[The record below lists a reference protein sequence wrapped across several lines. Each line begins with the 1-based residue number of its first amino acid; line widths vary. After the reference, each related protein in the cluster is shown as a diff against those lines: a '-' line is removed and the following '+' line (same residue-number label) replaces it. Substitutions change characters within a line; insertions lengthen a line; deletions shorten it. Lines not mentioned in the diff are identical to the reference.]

1 MSHPI
6 APLSCFQCREK
17 KLKCDRNAPCC
28 GRCQRLAHPCDYPLT
43 RKKVTG
49 KRKQVRELEAK
60 LAELESKLDAVH
72 SNNPLWGAIDG
83 EENAVLV
90 MEDIQDSIEDY
101 VFEDPSSSIQT
112 SSSESSSNQ
121 HASSGLAKELSNLYF
136 ERQSHCSPMIHR
148 FRYMES
154 LSLPPHSQPPLC
166 LQCIIMALGADASD
180 NYGAMATPLYERARA
195 FAKMD
200 ESNEGA
206 NSISVAHVQCWDLIA
221 NYEAQQSMFS
231 KASAS
236 FCQSARIAQLL
247 QLHCLDRKPNLSNP
261 SRLDIIEVEEQ
272 CRTWWVIFISDRLMC
287 ATTGLPTVIYN
298 RDVDTPLP
306 VSDEAFVEGREE
318 ETGSLQSSLNTHPS
332 NILSELSARVLV
344 AHLVQQ
350 SMEHTSLASQVE
362 AFPEKATAYLD
373 RHRELD
379 NELSLLLARLPN
391 DLRSHQ
397 YARSQS
403 AVAVNAQIHT
413 AIMTLHRTR
422 ICLLR
427 AEPQKAFN
435 DQSIRHSQER
445 SLTGAEE
452 IAHILRMTTDLKTTF
467 KNPILNFS
475 IYLACLVLVEDF
487 LSNDRQQS
495 RDTACFLSS
504 ILASVGERNSVAE
517 SLYSQIR
524 DNMISVGISIPESQ
538 KSKDRPSDIF
548 ASKMGQL
555 LTNVAFRL
563 VHKRSLPD

>member
-1 MSHPI
+1 MQGR
-6 APLSCFQCREK
+6 L
-17 KLKCDRNAPCC
+17 LKSPR
-28 GRCQRLAHPCDYPLT
+28 
-43 RKKVTG
+43 
-49 KRKQVRELEAK
+49 
-60 LAELESKLDAVH
+60 
-72 SNNPLWGAIDG
+72 
-83 EENAVLV
+83 
-90 MEDIQDSIEDY
+90 
-101 VFEDPSSSIQT
+101 
-112 SSSESSSNQ
+112 
-121 HASSGLAKELSNLYF
+121 SNLYF

-154 LSLPPHSQPPLC
+154 LSLPPQSQPPLC

-180 NYGAMATPLYERARA
+180 NYGAMAIPLYERARA
-195 FAKMD
+195 YAKMD
-200 ESNEGA
+200 ESNAEGV

-236 FCQSARIAQLL
+236 FCQSARIAQVL
-247 QLHCLDRKPNLSNP
+247 QLHCLDRKSNP
-261 SRLDIIEVEEQ
+261 SRLDTIEVEEQ

-287 ATTGLPTVIYN
+287 ATTGLPAVIYN

-306 VSDEAFVEGREE
+306 VSDEAFIEGREE
-318 ETGSLQSSLNTHPS
+318 ETGSLQSSLNTRPS
-332 NILSELSARVLV
+332 TILSELSARVLV

-362 AFPEKATAYLD
+362 ASPEKATTYWD

-379 NELSLLLARLPN
+379 NGLSLLLARLPN

-403 AVAVNAQIHT
+403 AAAVNAQIHT

-422 ICLLR
+422 TCLLR
-427 AEPQKAFN
+427 AEPQKASA

-445 SLTGAEE
+445 ALAGAEE

-475 IYLACLVLVEDF
+475 IYLSCLVLIEDF
-487 LSNDRQQS
+487 LGNDRQQS

-504 ILASVGERNSVAE
+504 ILGSVGEKNSVAE

-524 DNMISVGISIPESQ
+524 DIMVSVGISVPESQ
-538 KSKDRPSDIF
+538 KSLDRPSDVF

-563 VHKRSLPD
+563 FTSTRCLIDRDVLQ

>member
-28 GRCQRLAHPCDYPLT
+28 GRCQRLAHPCDYPLA

-60 LAELESKLDAVH
+60 LAELESKLNAVH
-72 SNNPLWGAIDG
+72 SNNPLWGPIDG

-90 MEDIQDSIEDY
+90 MEDIHDSIEDY
-101 VFEDPSSSIQT
+101 VFEDPSCSIQT
-112 SSSESSSNQ
+112 TSSESFSDQ

-154 LSLPPHSQPPLC
+154 LSLPPQSQPPLC

-195 FAKMD
+195 YAKMD

-247 QLHCLDRKPNLSNP
+247 QLHCLDRKSNP

-287 ATTGLPTVIYN
+287 ATTGLPAVIYN

-306 VSDEAFVEGREE
+306 VSDKAFIEGREE
-318 ETGSLQSSLNTHPS
+318 ETGCLESSLNTNPS
-332 NILSELSARVLV
+332 NILSELSARVQV

-350 SMEHTSLASQVE
+350 SMEHTSFASQVE
-362 AFPEKATAYLD
+362 TSPEKASTYWD

-379 NELSLLLARLPN
+379 NELSLLLARLPT

-403 AVAVNAQIHT
+403 AAAVNAQIHT

-427 AEPQKAFN
+427 AEPRKAST

-445 SLTGAEE
+445 ALAGAEE

-475 IYLACLVLVEDF
+475 IYLACLVLIEDF
-487 LSNDRQQS
+487 LGNDRQQS

-504 ILASVGERNSVAE
+504 ILASVGEKNSVAE
-517 SLYSQIR
+517 SLYNQIR
-524 DNMISVGISIPESQ
+524 DNMMSVGISIPEPQ
-538 KSKDRPSDIF
+538 KSQDRQSDIF

-563 VHKRSLPD
+563 VHKHPLPN

>member
-6 APLSCFQCREK
+6 APLSCFKCREK

-28 GRCQRLAHPCDYPLT
+28 GRCQRLAHRCDYPLA

-60 LAELESKLDAVH
+60 LAELESKLNAVH
-72 SNNPLWGAIDG
+72 SNNPLWGPIDG
-83 EENAVLV
+83 EENAMLV
-90 MEDIQDSIEDY
+90 MEDIHDSIEDY
-101 VFEDPSSSIQT
+101 VFEDPSCSIQAT
-112 SSSESSSNQ
+112 SSESSSNQ
-121 HASSGLAKELSNLYF
+121 HASSGLAKELSNLFF

-148 FRYMES
+148 LRYMES
-154 LSLPPHSQPPLC
+154 ISLPPQSQPPLC

-180 NYGAMATPLYERARA
+180 NYGAMAIPLYERARA
-195 FAKMD
+195 YAKMD

-206 NSISVAHVQCWDLIA
+206 NSMSVAHVQCWDLIA
-221 NYEAQQSMFS
+221 NYEFQQSMFS

-247 QLHCLDRKPNLSNP
+247 QLHRLDRKSNP
-261 SRLDIIEVEEQ
+261 SRLDTIEVEEQ

-287 ATTGLPTVIYN
+287 ATTGLPTMIYN

-306 VSDEAFVEGREE
+306 VSDEAFIEGREE
-318 ETGSLQSSLNTHPS
+318 ETGSLQSSLGSLNTHPS

-350 SMEHTSLASQVE
+350 SMEHTSLASQLE
-362 AFPEKATAYLD
+362 KSPEKATAYWN

-403 AVAVNAQIHT
+403 AAAVNAQIHT

-427 AEPQKAFN
+427 AEPRKASTGQN
-435 DQSIRHSQER
+435 IRHSQER
-445 SLTGAEE
+445 TLAGAEE

-467 KNPILNFS
+467 KNPITNFS
-475 IYLACLVLVEDF
+475 SYLACLVLIEDF
-487 LSNDRQQS
+487 LDNSRQQS

-504 ILASVGERNSVAE
+504 ILASVGEKNSVAD
-517 SLYSQIR
+517 SLYNQIR

-538 KSKDRPSDIF
+538 NPQDRPSDIF
-548 ASKMGQL
+548 TSKMGQL

-563 VHKRSLPD
+563 VHKHPSPD